1 LDLVSLKEVENYIS
15 ILLNESKDLA
25 KEGLYRLFKDC
36 CDNLQRLKGNMDF
49 EKLFKRIKETFEK
62 SYEKSR
68 LRFMLFDLLDMKKVC
83 KFVIASVDKLRL
95 ILIMFNQIN

>member
-1 LDLVSLKEVENYIS
+1 MSRFVSNLFKLDLILLKEVENYIS

-49 EKLFKRIKETFEK
+49 EKLFKRIEETFEK
-62 SYEKSR
+62 SYEKAR
-68 LRFMLFDLLDMKKVC
+68 LRFMLFDLLDMKKVSQIEM
-83 KFVIASVDKLRL
+83 FFASFAL
-95 ILIMFNQIN
+95 